1 MDSLK
6 GTISRYMFF
15 NEDNGYSVIRLE
27 DSTVVV
33 GNLPKL
39 NEGDNLELHG
49 TWVTHPKYGRQ
60 FRIEKYSVAYPTSS
74 AGIKKYLGSGLIPG
88 IGDSTAEK
96 IVKKFGE
103 RSLDIIDGNIERLL
117 EIEGIGVKKLDL
129 IKKGW
134 KSQRGVKD
142 VMLFLQSHGISTAYS
157 LKIYKAYGEQ
167 TVPKIKENPYR
178 MISDVWGIGFK
189 IADSIAGKLG
199 FTDHDPRRIRA
210 GIIHALTEISKKGHT
225 YIHETELINYCSQL
239 LNFELAHSDPQM
251 NSLEEDGYIV
261 KEKDRVYLAD
271 MYYAERG
278 IEEAIENFTSEP
290 AELSAQVMKIL
301 KLMENRFSEEQLDAI
316 QQSVEHN
323 ILIITGGPGTGKT
336 TALKGILEIYRQL
349 DQKVMLAAPTGRAA
363 KRMSEVIGLEAKT
376 IHRLLEF
383 NPIELTFNFNREN
396 KLDVDLLIIDEVS
409 MIDTLLMYH
418 LITAVVE
425 SATIVFVGDVDQL
438 PSVGPGNVLNDLIK
452 SDKLP
457 VIQLTKIFRQ
467 AEQSEIVLNAH
478 RINKGE
484 IPDLYSKNVTDFIFN
499 EEPNNTIIP
508 DKILHLV
515 NVELPSRLKFDPFE
529 DIQIIAPMYKG
540 DAGVNAV
547 NHLFQTSVNTAKVI
561 YRQGERQFKLNDK
574 VMQLRNNYDKGV
586 FNGDIGL
593 INYFNSEKKQVH
605 IMFDNR
611 PVIYNQDELDE
622 ITLAYAITV
631 HKSQGNE
638 FPCVIM
644 PVSTSHYIM
653 LQRNL
658 LYTAITRAS
667 KLLIL
672 IGSKRAVAMAV
683 NNNRVENRYTSL
695 FAM

>member
-1 MDSLK
+1 MEFIK
-6 GTISRYMFF
+6 GTIARYLYF
-15 NEDNGYSVIRLE
+15 NEDNGYSVIVLE
-27 DSTVVV
+27 DSTVVI

-39 NEGDNLELHG
+39 NEGDNLELYG

-60 FRIEKYSVAYPTSS
+60 FKIEKYSVTYPTT
-74 AGIKKYLGSGLIPG
+74 AGGIIKYLGSGLIPG
-88 IGDSTAEK
+88 IGASTAEK

-103 RSLDIIDGNIERLL
+103 RSLDIIDKDIDRLL
-117 EIEGIGVKKLDL
+117 EVEGIGVKKINL

-134 KSQRGVKD
+134 QSQRGVKD

-157 LKIYKAYGEQ
+157 IKIYKTYGDE
-167 TVPKIKENPYR
+167 TVEKIKNNPYR
-178 MISDVWGIGFK
+178 MINDVWGIGFK
-189 IADSIAGKLG
+189 VADRIAAKLD
-199 FTDHDPRRIRA
+199 FTDHDPRRIKA
-210 GIIHALTEISKKGHT
+210 GIIYALTEISKKGHT
-225 YIHETELINYCSQL
+225 YIHEPELINYCSQL
-239 LNFELAHSDPQM
+239 LNFELAYSDPQIT
-251 NSLEEDGYIV
+251 SLEEEGYIV
-261 KEKDRVYLAD
+261 KEKDKVYLAD
-271 MYYAERG
+271 LYYAERG
-278 IEEAIENFTSEP
+278 IENAIDHFVSEP
-290 AELSAQVMKIL
+290 AGISVQAENQL
-301 KLMENRFSEEQLDAI
+301 KLMEDRFSGEQLFAI
-316 QQSVEHN
+316 RQSLEHN
-323 ILIITGGPGTGKT
+323 LLIVTGGPGTGKT
-336 TALKGILEIYRQL
+336 TALKGIIEIYKQL
-349 DQKVMLAAPTGRAA
+349 DQSVLLAAPTGRAA
-363 KRMSEVIGLEAKT
+363 KRMSEVIGAEAKT

-383 NPIELTFNFNREN
+383 NPVEMVFNYNREN
-396 KLDVDLLIIDEVS
+396 KLEADLLIIDEVS

-425 SATIVFVGDVDQL
+425 TATIILVGDVDQL
-438 PSVGPGNVLNDLIK
+438 PSVGPGNVLKDLIK
-452 SDKLP
+452 SDRLP
-457 VIQLTKIFRQ
+457 VIKLTKIFRQ

-484 IPDLYSKNVTDFIFN
+484 IPNLNSKNKTDFIFN
-499 EEPNNTIIP
+499 EESDNSVIP
-508 DKILHLV
+508 SKILHLV
-515 NVELPSRLKFDPFE
+515 NVELPNRLNFDPFE

-540 DAGVNAV
+540 DAGVNEV
-547 NHLFQTSVNTAKVI
+547 NRLFQNNVNRSEII
-561 YRQGERQFKLNDK
+561 YRQGERQFKLKDK

-586 FNGDIGL
+586 FNGDIGY
-593 INYFNSEKKQVH
+593 INYFNGEKKQFH

-611 PVIYNQDELDE
+611 PVVYDQDELDE

-672 IGSKRAVAMAV
+672 IGTKRAVAMAV

-695 FAM
+695 FAG